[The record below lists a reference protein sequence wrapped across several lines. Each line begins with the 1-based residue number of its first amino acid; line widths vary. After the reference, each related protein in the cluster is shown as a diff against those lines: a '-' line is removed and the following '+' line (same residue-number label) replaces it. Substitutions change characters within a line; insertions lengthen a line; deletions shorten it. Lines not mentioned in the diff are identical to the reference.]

1 MIRVKPQARHDASDS
16 RPLRSMAALAAIPP
30 LTFMYLIITSAG
42 LQVRLLEVKKPA
54 KKAAFEAMLAA
65 GLDSTLTHPFM
76 QAAAAGRER
85 AASGLAQA
93 LITYVVAL
101 TARQLLDEAAL
112 VDLAIKVRSLLAAM

>member
-1 MIRVKPQARHDASDS
+1 MGVVP
-16 RPLRSMAALAAIPP
+16 ALVSWQHLPRG
-30 LTFMYLIITSAG
+30 G

-76 QAAAAGRER
+76 QAAAGGRDR

-93 LITYVVAL
+93 FITYVVAS
-101 TARQLLDEAAL
+101 TARQLLDETAL
-112 VDLAIKVRSLLAAM
+112 VDLAIKVRPSATFAAELGALVH